1 MQKIKKVLKASKN
14 GLLVKKMLHIIKQKF
29 VLKTIQMAID
39 FATTVIQYFE
49 ETVKHFV
56 ILVLDGM
63 VCVYITVLF
72 NSILIILLFDE
83 LRRANRTAVA
93 ILPCWVQNQKQSL
106 WGKGRELSVICKFKK
121 IPTYPIF

>member
-1 MQKIKKVLKASKN
+1 MQKIKKVLKASKK

-63 VCVYITVLF
+63 VCVYIMVLF

-93 ILPCWVQNQKQSL
+93 ILPC
-106 WGKGRELSVICKFKK
+106 
-121 IPTYPIF
+121 